1 MTASIDNLLGIVACN
16 LIVFLIVRRTSHLVT
31 IHVVGIVVQR
41 VTTSLEGETCNH
53 GIGSF
58 LRDALGSVESC
69 VFVRLHP
76 FCSVTEVGNQRI
88 ADNLTVCYF
97 RIEIVGLIGSLEGEG
112 DIAPVGEQFVIEHC
126 THNLGFT
133 HHLGQF
139 GHVGYFLGHHTAS
152 IFAIGNFSFH
162 LLFIEFTVLQVEDEF
177 VGSFYADVKCIPEAV
192 DVAGIR
198 TRIETC
204 GFVARCTFTG
214 VGREVNIA
222 VQLEILVQIITEGAS
237 RENLCIN
244 TIQCSRNLAFV
255 VVDELS
261 VC

>member
-1 MTASIDNLLGIVACN
+1 M
-16 LIVFLIVRRTSHLVT
+16 
-31 IHVVGIVVQR
+31 
-41 VTTSLEGETCNH
+41 
-53 GIGSF
+53 
-58 LRDALGSVESC
+58 
-69 VFVRLHP
+69 
-76 FCSVTEVGNQRI
+76 
-88 ADNLTVCYF
+88 
-97 RIEIVGLIGSLEGEG
+97 
-112 DIAPVGEQFVIEHC
+112 IEHC
-126 THNLGFT
+126 THHLGFT

-139 GHVGYFLGHHTAS
+139 GHVGYFLSYHATS
-152 IFAIGNFSFH
+152 IVTIGNFH
-162 LLFIEFTVLQVEDEF
+162 LLFIELAVLQIEDEF
-177 VGSFYADVKCIPEAV
+177 VGSFYAAVKCIPKAV

-204 GFVARCTFTG
+204 GFVARCSFTG

-222 VQLEILVQIITEGAS
+222 VQLEILVQIITEGVS